1 MSKQSSIEWLD
12 VELTSLHFDYLTGQV
27 NNSEFNE
34 RKKLIMEEAKS
45 MHKEEI
51 IESWKDGEGHLDNDS
66 QEEAEWYYQKIYGDV
81 K

>member
-1 MSKQSSIEWLD
+1 MNKQSSIEWLD

-51 IESWKDGEGHLDNDS
+51 EHAYKCGA
-66 QEEAEWYYQKIYGDV
+66 AEIGMIAVNKPKQYYNETFNK
-81 K
+81 